1 MVRRFGVLK
10 TRNITKDI
18 EKILEKY
25 KVGECLAELLAGNKA
40 KSEGLWRLEALSKKA
55 LGKLSEDADD
65 IEIKYSGYKGYE
77 ESQGKSILKELGFNE
92 NDNDELFLKM
102 VSFAL
107 GYEKAQVVSAPKS
120 RKDDINQLGTAAKN
134 AKRQLKAL
142 LKEIYDCLEKLG
154 KRQKQIQMVV
164 DTIMSEKMAKGLW
177 FNDYDKKLHKSSP
190 NFKKLERLIKAYKNL
205 VSKIIEIKNRI
216 RNILKYHKFRDDI
229 INKIYNDI
237 KYPTYDIGK
246 LRENKEKMAS
256 AT

>member
-1 MVRRFGVLK
+1 MFRRFGVLK

-25 KVGECLAELLAGNKA
+25 KVGECLAELLAVNKA
-40 KSEGLWRLEALSKKA
+40 KAEGLWRLEALSKKA

-77 ESQGKSILKELGFNE
+77 ESQGKNILKELGFNE

-102 VSFAL
+102 VCFAL
-107 GYEKAQVVSAPKS
+107 GYEKAQVVSAPKL

-142 LKEIYDCLEKLG
+142 LKEIYDCLEKLV

-177 FNDYDKKLHKSSP
+177 FNDYDKKL
-190 NFKKLERLIKAYKNL
+190 ERLIKAYENL
-205 VSKIIEIKNRI
+205 ASKIIEIKNRI
-216 RNILKYHKFRDDI
+216 MNILKYHKFRDDI